1 MAAISSSDTIRSD
14 STPLYVYADSSDS
27 ASPATP
33 VPMKQRG
40 SIGIDFKNRVGRCL
54 DSALAAL
61 LNLDQR
67 ESSTAERQALFSS
80 LREDA
85 RYMSGAVD
93 DFLNQSKTAAFAARA
108 NLNSRPILTSSGSK
122 DSLTGE
128 LSVATVEGLVHE
140 LRADLQSILII
151 LAEENPS
158 HELIADLKEHYKDLL
173 IELEDIPA
181 DQETRELSTEE
192 KPFSIEQL
200 ARRTLSKSCAIVKQH
215 RMEMS
220 YHIQEGV
227 EPTVIGDP
235 RRLRQVLKNYTTN
248 ACKYAHK

>member
-1 MAAISSSDTIRSD
+1 
-14 STPLYVYADSSDS
+14 
-27 ASPATP
+27 
-33 VPMKQRG
+33 
-40 SIGIDFKNRVGRCL
+40 
-54 DSALAAL
+54 
-61 LNLDQR
+61 
-67 ESSTAERQALFSS
+67 
-80 LREDA
+80 REDA
-85 RYMSGAVD
+85 RYMSGTVD

-108 NLNSRPILTSSGSK
+108 NLNSRPILTSSGSN

-220 YHIQEGV
+220 YHIE
-227 EPTVIGDP
+227 E
-235 RRLRQVLKNYTTN
+235 
-248 ACKYAHK
+248 